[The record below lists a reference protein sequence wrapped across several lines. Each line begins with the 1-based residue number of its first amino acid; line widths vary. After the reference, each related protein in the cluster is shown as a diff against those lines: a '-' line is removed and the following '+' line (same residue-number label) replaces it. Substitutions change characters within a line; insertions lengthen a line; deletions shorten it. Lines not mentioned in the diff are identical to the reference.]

1 MAAARVLSPYVSL
14 AAFFGSE
21 LRRYRE
27 LRGWSQPY
35 LSSLLPWSESLVGK
49 IERGE
54 RLPPE
59 GFGAFVDK
67 VFGLPETL
75 SHLER
80 LCHEA
85 PSWFLQFVEL
95 EASATKISMW
105 DMRLVPGLL
114 QTADYARLIVKAT
127 QPRATDEKVEEVV
140 ADRMARQLILDRPNP
155 PILSVTLHESV
166 VRQPLPDVGV
176 ARRQIEH
183 LIEFAKCPYVTL
195 RILPY
200 PAACLAGSS
209 GPFFIFSFADQPD
222 IGTAEGRGA
231 GRLIDGD
238 ELTDLALI
246 YDRITA
252 AALTEEQS
260 IGLLTGA
267 WDAVWTSTTR

>member
-1 MAAARVLSPYVSL
+1 MAAPRVLSPYVSL

-27 LRGWSQPY
+27 RRGWSQPY

-59 GFGAFVDK
+59 GFGAYADK
-67 VFGLPETL
+67 IFDLPETL
-75 SHLER
+75 SHLEK

-85 PSWFLQFVEL
+85 PSWFTRFVAL

-114 QTADYARLIVKAT
+114 QTPEYARVVVRAT
-127 QPRATDEKVEEVV
+127 QPRAADETVEEVV

-155 PILSVTLHESV
+155 PILSITLHESV
-166 VRQPLPDVGV
+166 VRQPLPDTAI

-183 LIEFAKCPYVTL
+183 LMELARRPYVTL
-195 RILPY
+195 RVLPY
-200 PAACLAGSS
+200 AAACIAGAS
-209 GPFFIFSFADQPD
+209 GPFYIFGFADQPD
-222 IGTAEGRGA
+222 VGTAEGRGL
-231 GRLIDGD
+231 GRLIDGE
-238 ELTDLALI
+238 ELTDLSLI
-246 YDRITA
+246 YDRLTA
-252 AALTEEQS
+252 AALTEERS